1 MNKLTIIIP
10 HFNTPKELKRLLGI
24 LLPQVVKYPQTE
36 IIVVDDGSRC
46 DMEWIKKC
54 PIKTVFKKN
63 GGVSS
68 ARNVGLG
75 LASGNFVAFIDSD
88 DIIAGDYLKTIY
100 GAIQDFDGDYLVF
113 PFYFC
118 NKGRKR
124 KMGWRSEELKNYVV
138 WGYVYKRECIG
149 NERFDENINVGE
161 DVEWLRRV
169 LNGKEEKVLDKII
182 YYYQWDANIN
192 SLTKRFKRGMLRKYK
207 KPI

>member
-10 HFNTPKELKRLLGI
+10 HFNTPKGLKRLLGV
-24 LLPQVVKYPQTE
+24 LLPQVVEYPQTE

-46 DMEWIKKC
+46 DMEWIKKY

-88 DIIAGDYLKTIY
+88 DNVSGDYLSTIY
-100 GAIQDFDGDYLVF
+100 KVVEKSKADYWVF

-118 NKGRKR
+118 SKGRKR
-124 KMGWRSEELKNYVV
+124 KFPWRSKELKNYTV
-138 WGYVYKRECIG
+138 WGYVYRRDCIG
-149 NERFDENINVGE
+149 DKKFDENINVGE

-169 LNGKEEKVLDKII
+169 LRGKKEEVVDKII
-182 YYYQWDANIN
+182 YHYEWDANMG
-192 SLTKRFKRGMLRKYK
+192 SLTKKFKRGVLSKYK
-207 KPI
+207 K